1 MNSKANNKPVN
12 TRREI
17 CEGKMSRT
25 YGKLGRSNGKFS
37 RAYGGIFGIILA
49 GAFGHCVSEQVQA
62 QPPGMSFGGGGPPM
76 MIMGGGDRGGDR
88 GGERGR
94 GGDRGS
100 WGGGGGF
107 SGGFGG
113 GGFSGGGFDPSQFI
127 SRMDTNGNGSI
138 DPEEAQGPARFM
150 LDRMA
155 RNNPKIDL
163 SKPIPISVITESFQQ
178 MRSGGG
184 FGGPSPWG
192 GGGESSEESVGGA
205 TDSLVPGFGVK
216 VQRNPVPGFGA
227 AGKTASVN
235 VEEQDLRDADERM
248 RRYDRNNDG
257 GIDETE
263 YRETRWSEKMSQ
275 WDGNKDGKLTREEV
289 AVRYARRR
297 VLNSGSSNPQEQQ
310 RGGDFRGR
318 GGEQTQ
324 PTDNKD
330 DGKSVAHPF
339 EKRASFRVTDSSGKL
354 PRPSGVPDWFS
365 RDDING
371 DNQVSMGEFARKW
384 DATTLED
391 FNKFDTNQDGFIT
404 LQECLVAV
412 KNGYLKGS
420 SSSSVASSSSDSSA
434 GSDSSANTDDGSM
447 KKASGPVAGAP
458 ATSVG
463 AGMDDKMLAFAKR
476 RIDMSDKDKNGFLT
490 PDEFKASGSMTF
502 QDVDKN
508 GDGRIDLQEYVQ
520 YRNAR

>member
-1 MNSKANNKPVN
+1 VSGSFLPVENAMKDKANNKPVN
-12 TRREI
+12 TTSGN
-17 CEGKMSRT
+17 CEGKMVRRH
-25 YGKLGRSNGKFS
+25 GAFLGM
-37 RAYGGIFGIILA
+37 ILA
-49 GAFGHCVSEQVQA
+49 GAFGHCLSEQVQA

-88 GGERGR
+88 SGDRGR

-100 WGGGGGF
+100 WGGGG
-107 SGGFGG
+107 FGG
-113 GGFSGGGFDPSQFI
+113 GGFGGGGFDPSQFI

-205 TDSLVPGFGVK
+205 SDSLVPGFGVK

-227 AGKTASVN
+227 ASKTASVN

-263 YRETRWSEKMSQ
+263 YRETRWSEKMTQ
-275 WDGNKDGKLTREEV
+275 WDSNKDGKLTREEV

-297 VLNSGSSNPQEQQ
+297 VLNSGSSNPQDQQ

-318 GGEQTQ
+318 GGEQAQ
-324 PTDNKD
+324 QGDNKD
-330 DGKSVAHPF
+330 DGKSIAHPF
-339 EKRASFRVTDSSGKL
+339 EKRASFRVTDSSGKP
-354 PRPSGVPDWFS
+354 PRPSGVPDWFA

-384 DATTLED
+384 DASTLED

-420 SSSSVASSSSDSSA
+420 SSSSVASSGESNS
-434 GSDSSANTDDGSM
+434 GSDAAGNTDDGSM
-447 KKASGPVAGAP
+447 KKASGPSAGAPSAP
-458 ATSVG
+458 ATSAG